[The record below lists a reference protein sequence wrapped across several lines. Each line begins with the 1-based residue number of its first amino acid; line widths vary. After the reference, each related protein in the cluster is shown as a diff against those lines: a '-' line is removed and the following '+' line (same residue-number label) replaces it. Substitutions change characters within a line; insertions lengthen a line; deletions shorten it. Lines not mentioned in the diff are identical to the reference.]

1 MTDAS
6 KTPMDHKYLNP
17 ECCEHGC
24 QTLVLQNKI
33 ESITR
38 QRDGLVKAL
47 EEVRKIARGETFT
60 KGDCAAVNKCGAIAD
75 DALAAAAKET
85 NERPV

>member
-47 EEVRKIARGETFT
+47 TCILPTLKDMTYKHDGANEVAWNDIRLAE
-60 KGDCAAVNKCGAIAD
+60 AA
-75 DALAAAAKET
+75 LAAAKET